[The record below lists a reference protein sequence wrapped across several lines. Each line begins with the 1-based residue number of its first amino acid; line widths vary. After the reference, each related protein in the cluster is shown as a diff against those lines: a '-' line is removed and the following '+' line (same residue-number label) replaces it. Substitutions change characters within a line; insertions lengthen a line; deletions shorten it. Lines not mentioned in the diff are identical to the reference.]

1 MCGGGRLSMWRSRRV
16 PSFGSIFPR
25 ISAWGE
31 FDSYSR
37 CYVNLT
43 EWSPEIY
50 TFKNDTLRFY
60 LGEEHPVLEIPGAE
74 LLKTQLERSGFD
86 PSRGVEPTGEEAL
99 RLLDYRDER
108 CRILFERLMIE
119 RLDSADRLSVEAVHS
134 LWLR

>member
-1 MCGGGRLSMWRSRRV
+1 M
-16 PSFGSIFPR
+16 
-25 ISAWGE
+25 
-31 FDSYSR
+31 
-37 CYVNLT
+37 
-43 EWSPEIY
+43 
-50 TFKNDTLRFY
+50 
-60 LGEEHPVLEIPGAE
+60 LEIPGAE